1 MEAVIFDMDGL
12 LIDSEP
18 FWQQG
23 EINVFSKVGIDLTE
37 TMCLQTIGLRLD
49 EAVKH
54 WYQFKP
60 WDSRSLQDIEQEIL
74 DEVSSLILQKGQA
87 MEGVYEVLELF
98 KVHDI
103 KIGLA
108 SSSPSHL
115 IEAVVKKLEIDGYF
129 DTLVSAEHEKYGK
142 PHPAVF
148 LSAAEQLEVSPT
160 NCLVFE
166 DSFNG
171 LIAAKA
177 ARMKAVVIPQQE
189 EFDQQRF
196 SIADIKLRSLREFD
210 LGLL

>member
-23 EINVFSKVGIDLTE
+23 EISVFSKVGIDLNE

-60 WDSRSLQDIEQEIL
+60 WDSRSLQDVEQEIL

-98 KVHDI
+98 KVNNI

-115 IEAVVKKLEIDGYF
+115 IDAVVKKLEIDGYF
-129 DTLVSAEHEKYGK
+129 DALVSAEHEKYGK

-177 ARMKAVVIPQQE
+177 ARMKAVVIPQPE

-210 LGLL
+210 LDLL